1 MITITEEIT
10 INADYQKVWGFLSDF
25 EISLNVNS
33 FHKKIIIPDKFSLT
47 GNNPKFNIIHNFG
60 LGNIDMIVEI
70 VNYSPLKTIEL
81 FKKNNNKSYTSFE
94 HSSKY
99 ELIKNEHS
107 TLLKYFRLF
116 KQNNLASSFSSIFC
130 SGSPSSSYSKTKY
143 KSGYFFAV
151 LLSHPVGGHQAVS
164 NEYSISP
171 FVL

>member
-25 EISLNVNS
+25 EISLNINS

-99 ELIKNEHS
+99 ELIKNGYS
-107 TLLKYFRLF
+107 TLLKYSTIGSFNF
-116 KQNNLASSFSSIFC
+116 KVQNIPFKPVLINVMKIELINIKKLIESSEQI
-130 SGSPSSSYSKTKY
+130 PHEIETKIT
-143 KSGYFFAV
+143 AT
-151 LLSHPVGGHQAVS
+151 
-164 NEYSISP
+164 
-171 FVL
+171 

>member
-107 TLLKYFRLF
+107 TLLKYSTIGSFNF
-116 KQNNLASSFSSIFC
+116 KVQNIPFKPILINVMKTELINIKKLIESSEQI
-130 SGSPSSSYSKTKY
+130 PHEIETKIT
-143 KSGYFFAV
+143 AT
-151 LLSHPVGGHQAVS
+151 
-164 NEYSISP
+164 
-171 FVL
+171 